1 MTIPRTPTSAL
12 VRALYVLGLEIDSPD
27 GVANGVC
34 HEAACR
40 LGDLLD
46 DIAIV
51 LPAISVAAGKMSRR
65 SKAGKTFRA
74 AADRL
79 AAEVLAD
86 SNQWGL
92 NGNQL
97 LPAQGRS
104 ARAAAYRQEN
114 GVAHG

>member
-1 MTIPRTPTSAL
+1 VTIPRTPTRTLATAL
-12 VRALYVLGLEIDSPD
+12 IVLSHDLDTVD

-65 SKAGKTFRA
+65 SKAGQAFRA
-74 AADRL
+74 AANRL

-97 LPAQGRS
+97 LPPQGRS
-104 ARAAAYRQEN
+104 TRAAAYRQEN